1 MLAVMLREFRL
12 ILRRPAL
19 LGLVVVLPVVMLLA
33 LTGIFRAGIPSGMA
47 VTVVDLDRSDLSRS
61 ITRMLDAAPEI
72 TVREQAQSL
81 SDARAQIIG
90 GQARGA
96 VYLPQGLEREILRGA
111 RPEIVIFYD
120 NQHMSAGSM
129 VARGARG
136 AIDTALAGLR
146 LSVRQGQGEAPVQA
160 MVSIHPIPLQAHALF
175 NPAFDYVH
183 FLLAALV
190 PTVLQ
195 IIAAAAT
202 AYAISLDF
210 GPGRHPQVLAR
221 MAGGV
226 LPAMLG
232 KILPYTLVFLLILG
246 LSDIALYGWL
256 GVPLRGSLLLMATG
270 AVLFVLGVQLIGAA
284 AFVLTRD
291 MGRAA
296 SIIAVITAPAFGFMG
311 LGFPRE
317 AMSQLAQVWGAL
329 IPGTWYVQLRIDQS
343 LRETPL
349 DISVWSVVWLACIA
363 FALGALVLLRLVK
376 LRRAIEA
383 AT

>member
-19 LGLVVVLPVVMLLA
+19 AGLVVVLPLVMLITLG
-33 LTGIFRAGIPSGMA
+33 GIFRAGIPTGMA
-47 VTVVDLDRSDLSRS
+47 VAVVDLDRSEMSRS

-72 TVREQAQSL
+72 RVTHQALSL
-81 SDARAQIIG
+81 SDARALIVSG
-90 GQARGA
+90 AVRGA
-96 VYLPQGLEREILRGA
+96 VFFPRGLERDIIRGE
-111 RPEIVIFYD
+111 RPEIVTFYD

-129 VARGARG
+129 VARGARS

-146 LSVRQGQGEAPVQA
+146 LSIRQGKGEAPVQA
-160 MVSIHPIPLQAHALF
+160 LVSIQPVPLQAHALF

-210 GPGRHPQVLAR
+210 GPGRHPQVLVR

-232 KILPYTLVFLLILG
+232 KILPYTVLFLLILG
-246 LSDIALYGWL
+246 WSDIALYGWL
-256 GVPLRGSLLLMATG
+256 GVPLRGSLMLMGMG
-270 AVLFVLGVQLIGAA
+270 AVLFLLAAQLIGAL

-317 AMSQLAQVWGAL
+317 AMSPLAQAWGAA

-343 LRETPL
+343 LRATPVEL
-349 DISVWSVVWLACIA
+349 SLMPVIWLACIA
-363 FALGALVLLRLVK
+363 VVLGLLVLAQLLRL
-376 LRRAIEA
+376 RRGLEA
-383 AT
+383 AA

>member
-1 MLAVMLREFRL
+1 MLTVILREFRL
-12 ILRRPAL
+12 MLRRPAL
-19 LGLVVVLPVVMLLA
+19 AGLVVVLPVVLLVV

-47 VTVVDLDRSDLSRS
+47 LAVVDLDRSELSRT
-61 ITRMLDAAPEI
+61 ITRMLDAAPELR
-72 TVREQAQSL
+72 VSARADSL
-81 SDARAQIIG
+81 SEARALIVSG
-90 GQARGA
+90 EARGA
-96 VYLPQGLEREILRGA
+96 VYLPQGLERDLIRGA
-111 RPEIVIFYD
+111 RPEIVTFYD

-129 VARGARG
+129 VARGARD
-136 AIDTALAGLR
+136 AIDTALAGQR
-146 LSVRQGQGEAPVQA
+146 LSIRQGQGEATVQA
-160 MVSIHPIPLQAHALF
+160 QVSLRPIPLQAHALF

-232 KILPYTLVFLLILG
+232 KILPYTVVFLLILG

-256 GVPLRGSLLLMATG
+256 GVPLRGSLALMAAG
-270 AVLFVLGVQLIGAA
+270 AVLFILGAQLIGAL
-284 AFVLTRD
+284 AFVMTRD

-317 AMSQLAQVWGAL
+317 AMSPLAQAWGAV

-343 LRETPL
+343 LRATPF
-349 DISVWSVVWLACIA
+349 DISLWPVVWLGLIA
-363 FALGALVLLRLVK
+363 AVLGGLVLLRL
-376 LRRAIEA
+376 LRPRPGIEA
-383 AT
+383 AP

>member
-1 MLAVMLREFRL
+1 MLTVMLREFRL
-12 ILRRPAL
+12 ILYRPAL
-19 LGLVVVLPVVMLLA
+19 AGLVVVLPLILLLV
-33 LTGIFRAGIPSGMA
+33 LTGIFRAGIPTGMA
-47 VTVVDLDRSDLSRS
+47 LVVVDLDRSDMSRS
-61 ITRMLDAAPEI
+61 ITRMLDAAPELRV
-72 TVREQAQSL
+72 THQAQSL
-81 SDARAQIIG
+81 SEARALIVSG
-90 GQARGA
+90 AARGA
-96 VYLPQGLEREILRGA
+96 VYLPQGLERDVIRGN
-111 RPEIVIFYD
+111 RPEIVTFYD

-129 VARGARG
+129 VARGARN
-136 AIDTALAGLR
+136 AIDTALAAQR
-146 LSVRQGQGEAPVQA
+146 LLVRQGQGEAAVQA
-160 MVSIHPIPLQAHALF
+160 RVSIQPIPLQAHALF

-226 LPAMLG
+226 VPAMLG
-232 KILPYTLVFLLILG
+232 KILPYTVLFLLILG

-256 GVPLRGSLLLMATG
+256 GVPLRGSLFVMATG
-270 AVLFVLGVQLIGAA
+270 ALLFILSVQLIGAL

-317 AMSQLAQVWGAL
+317 AMSGAAQAWGAV

-343 LRETPL
+343 LRATPL
-349 DISVWSVVWLACIA
+349 DLSLWSVVWLGCIA
-363 FALGALVLLRLVK
+363 TVLGVLVLIQLLRL
-376 LRRAIEA
+376 RQQSEA

>member
-1 MLAVMLREFRL
+1 MLAALLREFRL

-19 LGLVVVLPVVMLLA
+19 AGLVVVLPLVMLLV
-33 LTGIFRAGIPSGMA
+33 LIGIFRAGIPTGMA
-47 VTVVDLDRSDLSRS
+47 LVVVDLDRSDLSRS

-72 TVREQAQSL
+72 VVREQALSL
-81 SDARAQIIG
+81 SEARALIIAG
-90 GQARGA
+90 DARGA
-96 VYLPQGLEREILRGA
+96 VYLPQGLERDVLRGA
-111 RPEIVIFYD
+111 RPEIVTFYD

-129 VARGARG
+129 VARGARN

-146 LSVRQGQGEAPVQA
+146 LSVRQGQGDAAVQA
-160 MVSIHPIPLQAHALF
+160 LVRIQPTPLQAHALF

-183 FLLAALV
+183 FLLAALL

-202 AYAISLDF
+202 AYAVSLDF
-210 GPGRHPQVLAR
+210 GPGRHPRVLAR

-232 KILPYTLVFLLILG
+232 KILPYTLIFLMILG
-246 LSDIALYGWL
+246 LSDLALYGWL
-256 GVPLRGSLLLMATG
+256 GVPLRGSLGLMAVG
-270 AVLFVLGVQLIGAA
+270 AVLFILSVQLIGAL
-284 AFVLTRD
+284 AFVLTQD
-291 MGRAA
+291 MGRAS

-317 AMSQLAQVWGAL
+317 AMSELAQGWGAL

-343 LRETPL
+343 LRATPF
-349 DISVWSVVWLACIA
+349 DVSVWPVIWLACIA
-363 FALGALVLLRLVK
+363 AALGLLVLISLLA
-376 LRRAIEA
+376 LRRQIEA
-383 AT
+383 AA